1 VRVGGSGVERAS
13 VGGADAPAQAR
24 ARRRGMAL
32 MLLAAVLLTTSDA
45 VSKALTERYPV
56 GELIFLRGLFVMV
69 PVLWIVRARGGAAA
83 LTVVDVR
90 GQVARAGLFVISSVL
105 FVTSLSYLPLPL
117 VTSLSFVSPIF
128 MTVLAIPLLGER
140 VSWQTWCAVL
150 AGFAG
155 VVIAIDPSGAAWS
168 WAAVLPVIGAFS
180 GALRDILTRRISARE
195 SSTSIMFYSMGL
207 TMLFALVTVPFGWRW
222 PAGIDLLLFPAVGLL
237 MGTAHFFS
245 IEALRLCEVS
255 LLAPLRYAMILW
267 SIALGVLVWQEL
279 PSVPALI
286 GTAIIMMSGVYVVRR
301 QSRAVIP
308 VAIEQSSTRV

>member
-1 VRVGGSGVERAS
+1 MVVPAGSAKPGADP
-13 VGGADAPAQAR
+13 ADAPPLAGDAAHR
-24 ARRRGMAL
+24 RRRGMTL
-32 MLLAAVLLTTSDA
+32 MLLSAIVLTSSDA
-45 VSKALTERYPV
+45 VSKALTARYPV

-69 PVLWIVRARGGAAA
+69 PVLWLVRAHGGLVA
-83 LTVVDVR
+83 LTVVNVR
-90 GQVARAGLFVISSVL
+90 GQVARAGLFVVSSVL

-140 VSWQTWCAVL
+140 VSWQTWCAVF

-180 GALRDILTRRISARE
+180 GALRDILTRRIAARE
-195 SSTSIMFYSMGL
+195 SSTAIMFYSMGL
-207 TMLFALVTVPFGWRW
+207 TMLFALTTAPFGWHW
-222 PAGIDLLLFPAVGLL
+222 PTGIDLLLFPTVGIL
-237 MGTAHFFS
+237 MGTAHFFA

-267 SIALGVLVWQEL
+267 SIALSALVWQEL
-279 PSVPALI
+279 PSAAALT
-286 GTAIIMMSGVYVVRR
+286 GTAIIIASGVYVLRR
-301 QSRAVIP
+301 QARAAV
-308 VAIEQSSTRV
+308 

>member
-1 VRVGGSGVERAS
+1 
-13 VGGADAPAQAR
+13 
-24 ARRRGMAL
+24 MAL
-32 MLLAAVLLTTSDA
+32 MLLGAVLLTSSDA
-45 VSKALTERYPV
+45 VSKALTTRYPV
-56 GELIFLRGLFVMV
+56 GELIFLRGLCVMV
-69 PVLWIVRARGGAAA
+69 PILFMVRARGGFATLAV
-83 LTVVDVR
+83 LSIR
-90 GQVARAGLFVISSVL
+90 GQVARACLFVCSSVL

-140 VSWQTWCAVL
+140 VSWQTWCAVF

-155 VVIAIDPSGAAWS
+155 GVIAINPTGASWS

-207 TMLFALVTVPFGWRW
+207 TVLLATATAPFGWRW
-222 PAGIDLLLFPAVGLL
+222 PDGIDLLLFLAVGGL
-237 MGTAHFFS
+237 MGVAHFMS

-267 SIALGVLVWQEL
+267 SIALSVIVWQEL
-279 PSVPALI
+279 PSTPTLA
-286 GTAIIMMSGVYVVRR
+286 GTAIIVASGIYVVRR
-301 QSRAVIP
+301 QARA
-308 VAIEQSSTRV
+308 AR